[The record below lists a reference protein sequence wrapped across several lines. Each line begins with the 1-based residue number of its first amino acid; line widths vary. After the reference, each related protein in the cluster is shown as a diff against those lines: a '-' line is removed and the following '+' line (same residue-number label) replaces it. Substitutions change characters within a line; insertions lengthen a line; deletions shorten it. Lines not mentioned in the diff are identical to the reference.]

1 MESKKKIKLNPKNYR
16 GFFEAVADD
25 CEVHVDLVDD
35 LINFFYGKVRSN
47 LESLEHSKILLPN
60 LGTFNLRK
68 ARLDHAIKKNKDI
81 LRNMAKTTY
90 KGYDAHVPV
99 KEKIK
104 LFEKAAD
111 RLAEEIKQK
120 KDWRNE
126 NR

>member
-1 MESKKKIKLNPKNYR
+1 MESKRKIKLNPKNYR
-16 GFFEAVADD
+16 QFFRPVADD

-35 LINFFYGKVRSN
+35 LIGFFYSKIRKN
-47 LESLEHSKILLPN
+47 LESLDHSKILVPN

-68 ARLDHAIKKNKDI
+68 ARLDHAIKRNKDI
-81 LRNMAKTTY
+81 LGNMAKTTY

-99 KEKIK
+99 KEKII
-104 LFEKAAD
+104 LFEKAAE
-111 RLAEEIKQK
+111 RLAGELKEK

>member
-1 MESKKKIKLNPKNYR
+1 VESKRKIKLNPKNYKS
-16 GFFEAVADD
+16 FYKSVADD

-35 LINFFYGKVRSN
+35 LISFFYGKIRSN
-47 LESLEHSKILLPN
+47 LESLDHSKILVPN

-68 ARLDHAIKKNKDI
+68 ARLDHAIKRNKDI
-81 LRNMAKTTY
+81 LGNMAKTTY

-99 KEKIK
+99 KEKIE
-104 LFEKAAD
+104 LFEKAAK
-111 RLAEEIKQK
+111 RLAGELKEK

>member
-1 MESKKKIKLNPKNYR
+1 VESKRNIKLNPKNYKS
-16 GFFEAVADD
+16 FFNSVAEE

-35 LINFFYGKVRSN
+35 LISFFYGRIRSN
-47 LESLEHSKILLPN
+47 LESLDHSKILVPN

-68 ARLDHAIKKNKDI
+68 ARLDHAIKRNKDI
-81 LRNMAKTTY
+81 LGNMAKTTY

-99 KEKIK
+99 KEKII
-104 LFEKAAD
+104 LFEKAAE
-111 RLAEEIKQK
+111 RLAGELKEK

>member
-1 MESKKKIKLNPKNYR
+1 MESKRKIKLNPKNYKS
-16 GFFEAVADD
+16 FYKSVADD

-35 LINFFYGKVRSN
+35 LISFFYGKIRSN
-47 LESLEHSKILLPN
+47 LESLDHSKILVPN

-68 ARLDHAIKKNKDI
+68 ARLDHAIKRNKYF
-81 LRNMAKTTY
+81 LGNMAKTTY

-99 KEKIK
+99 KEKIE
-104 LFEKAAD
+104 LFEKAAK
-111 RLAEEIKQK
+111 RLAGELKEK